1 MSYRLKQRHF
11 SHLNLL
17 VLCQKLLW
25 ENVCLFSSWCFH
37 QLLVRTQDEGQS
49 ESAWWWAFNRNV
61 LVSPRMLLQAFLVSD
76 WKFHPE
82 SRGSHVEI
90 GKQFQKSK
98 VGLWAVGSKSWTRG
112 SHKTSGHLHHK
123 SFLSSGLSFLLCF
136 LLVWELF
143 FWGKPWQVLFH
154 PCVRPNSNRGNL
166 WSLKTFKWQENGFLP
181 SHERCHCKVRKIMKC

>member
-1 MSYRLKQRHF
+1 M
-11 SHLNLL
+11 
-17 VLCQKLLW
+17 
-25 ENVCLFSSWCFH
+25 CLFSSWCFH

-61 LVSPRMLLQAFLVSD
+61 LVSPLQAFLVSD

-90 GKQFQKSK
+90 GEQFQKSK
-98 VGLWAVGSKSWTRG
+98 VGLWAVASRSWTRG

-154 PCVRPNSNRGNL
+154 PCVRPNSNWGNL